1 MFNFGQERPFAK
13 SLLLPTAVRVKCAA
27 QILRCDDMSPGIS
40 PIQRMSGTDVPTEE
54 TRILVVD
61 DEAAARNALVELLRE
76 EGFAVRSAADGFKAL
91 GQVDAW
97 SPHLIITDVKMPG
110 LDGLELMKKLRERG
124 DIVGIVVMTAF
135 GSVES
140 AVEAMQQGADDYLTK
155 PVHFP
160 ELLVVVRKVLGHQQL
175 RQENS
180 LLKSELSEAG
190 SDGVQWI
197 GTSKASRDLVALI
210 RQVSHSDAPALVLG
224 DHGTGKQLVARAL
237 HDWGARAAGPFVT
250 VHCAG
255 LEASVLE
262 AEVFGHVA
270 GALPGTTSARDGAL
284 ARANGGTLLLNDVSH
299 LPGGAQS
306 RLLRFLQEG
315 VFERLGG
322 SETETSDVRIVAACD
337 VDLQQV
343 ETFRDELYYRLNVV
357 TLRVPSLRQR
367 WEDLPAL
374 AMHFL
379 QVQAKQRGK
388 HIRGFSD
395 RTLHVLQHFD
405 WKDNVRQLEHCVE
418 RAVVLCNEREV
429 QPRHLPREVL
439 HHSPSDSGDAP
450 RMPGSSMADIEKYAI
465 LSTLELVRGSTRK
478 AAEILGISPRKI
490 QYRLAEYREAGPS
503 GVPAVKPTK

>member
-1 MFNFGQERPFAK
+1 MH
-13 SLLLPTAVRVKCAA
+13 AA
-27 QILRCDDMSPGIS
+27 EALNED
-40 PIQRMSGTDVPTEE
+40 

-76 EGFAVRSAADGFKAL
+76 EGYGVRSAADGFKAL
-91 GQVDAW
+91 GQVDEW

-124 DIVGIVVMTAF
+124 DVVGIVVMTAF
-135 GSVES
+135 GSVEN
-140 AVEAMQQGADDYLTK
+140 AVEAMQQGADYYLTK

-160 ELLVVVRKVLGHQQL
+160 ELLMVVGKVLEHHRL

-180 LLKSELSEAG
+180 LLKSELRDNSG
-190 SDGVQWI
+190 DGVQWI

-210 RQVSHSDAPALVLG
+210 RQVAHSDAPALVLG
-224 DHGTGKQLVARAL
+224 ERGTGKQLVARAL
-237 HDWGARAAGPFVT
+237 HDWGSRKGRPFVA

-255 LEASVLE
+255 LDAAVLE
-262 AEVFGHVA
+262 VELFGQA
-270 GALPGTTSARDGAL
+270 SGREGALT
-284 ARANGGTLLLNDVSH
+284 RAHGGTLLLNEVAS
-299 LPGGAQS
+299 LPGAVQN

-315 VFERLGG
+315 VYERVGG
-322 SETETSDVRIVAACD
+322 SEPETSDVRLVAACER
-337 VDLQQV
+337 DLFHV
-343 ETFRDELYYRLNVV
+343 ETFRDDLYYRLNVV

-379 QVQAKQRGK
+379 QVHARGRDK
-388 HIRGFSD
+388 HIVGFSD

-405 WKDNVRQLEHCVE
+405 WNDNVRQLEHCVE

-429 QPRHLPREVL
+429 QPKHLPREVL
-439 HHSPSDSGDAP
+439 HHVQSDSGDAP
-450 RMPGSSMADIEKYAI
+450 RIPGASMADIEKYAI
-465 LSTLELVRGSTRK
+465 LSILELVRGSTRK

-503 GVPAVKPTK
+503 GVPAVKSTK

>member
-1 MFNFGQERPFAK
+1 MPV
-13 SLLLPTAVRVKCAA
+13 L
-27 QILRCDDMSPGIS
+27 
-40 PIQRMSGTDVPTEE
+40 RMSSVEAPTEE

-76 EGFAVRSAADGFKAL
+76 EGYAVHSAADGFKAL
-91 GQVDAW
+91 GQVDEW

-110 LDGLELMKKLRERG
+110 LDGLALMKKLRERG
-124 DIVGIVVMTAF
+124 DVVGIVVMTAF
-135 GSVES
+135 GSVEN

-160 ELLVVVRKVLGHQQL
+160 ELLVVVRKVLEHHRL
-175 RQENS
+175 RQENT
-180 LLKSELSEAG
+180 LLKSELREGA
-190 SDGVQWI
+190 SDGVQWT

-210 RQVSHSDAPALVLG
+210 RQVAHSDAPALVLG
-224 DHGTGKQLVARAL
+224 ERGTGKQLVARAL
-237 HDWGARAAGPFVT
+237 HDWGARAGGPFVT
-250 VHCAG
+250 VQCSG
-255 LEASVLE
+255 LDDAVLE
-262 AEVFGHVA
+262 AEIFGHVA
-270 GALPGTTSARDGAL
+270 GALPGTASGRDGAI
-284 ARANGGTLLLNDVSH
+284 ARADGGTLLLNEVAA
-299 LPGGAQS
+299 LPPAVQN

-315 VFERLGG
+315 LYERVGG
-322 SETETSDVRIVAACD
+322 SDAEGSDVRVVAAAEQD
-337 VDLQQV
+337 LFQVD
-343 ETFRDELYYRLNVV
+343 TFRDDLYYRLNVV

-379 QVQAKQRGK
+379 QVHAKERGK
-388 HIRGFSD
+388 HIVGFSD

-405 WKDNVRQLEHCVE
+405 WNDNVRQLEHAVE

-429 QPRHLPREVL
+429 QPKHLPREIL
-439 HHSPSDSGDAP
+439 HHSQSDSGDAP
-450 RMPGSSMADIEKYAI
+450 RIPGASMADIEKYAI

-503 GVPAVKPTK
+503 GVPAVKATK

>member
-1 MFNFGQERPFAK
+1 MSSVE
-13 SLLLPTAVRVKCAA
+13 PTN
-27 QILRCDDMSPGIS
+27 
-40 PIQRMSGTDVPTEE
+40 EE

-76 EGFAVRSAADGFKAL
+76 EGYAVHSAADGFKAL
-91 GQVDAW
+91 GQVDEW

-110 LDGLELMKKLRERG
+110 LDGLALMKKLRERG
-124 DIVGIVVMTAF
+124 DVVGIVVMTAF
-135 GSVES
+135 GSVEN

-160 ELLVVVRKVLGHQQL
+160 ELLVVVRKVLEHHRL

-180 LLKSELSEAG
+180 LLKSELADNSG
-190 SDGVQWI
+190 DGVQWI

-210 RQVSHSDAPALVLG
+210 RQVAHSDAPALVLG
-224 DHGTGKQLVARAL
+224 ERGTGKKLVARAL
-237 HDWGARAAGPFVT
+237 HDWGARKDGPFVT

-255 LEASVLE
+255 LDEAVLE
-262 AEVFGHVA
+262 AEIFGHVA
-270 GALPGTTSARDGAL
+270 GALPGTASGREGAV
-284 ARANGGTLLLNDVSH
+284 ARAHGGTLLLNEVSA
-299 LPGGAQS
+299 LPGSAQN

-315 VFERLGG
+315 QYERLGG
-322 SETETSDVRIVAACD
+322 TETETSDVRVVAACEK
-337 VDLQQV
+337 DLFQV
-343 ETFRDELYYRLNVV
+343 EGFRDDLYYRLNVV
-357 TLRVPSLRQR
+357 TLRVPTLRQR

-379 QVQAKQRGK
+379 QVHAKERDK
-388 HIRGFSD
+388 HIVGFSD

-405 WKDNVRQLEHCVE
+405 WDDNVRQLEHCVE

-429 QPRHLPREVL
+429 QPKHLPREVL
-439 HHSPSDSGDAP
+439 HHVQSDSGDAP
-450 RMPGSSMADIEKYAI
+450 RIPGASMADIEKYAI